1 MFVRKHR
8 DLVAVSASSSAATAS
23 QQSAPGSNPAPE
35 PRVIREALAM
45 LVGGAS
51 LGEDEAAAA
60 MDEIMSGVATP
71 SQLGAFLTAL
81 RIKGETIDEI
91 TGLAR
96 AMRAHALHVTLPEG
110 VAAVDT
116 CGTGGDGSGTFNVST
131 AAGLLVASQGQ
142 PVAKHGN
149 RAATSKCGSADVL
162 EALGVKLDL
171 GPEQV
176 ATCITKVGF
185 GFMFAPTYHPA
196 MRHVGPTRRELGI
209 RTVFNILGPLTNPAG
224 ARYQVLGVADPKLLP
239 LMAAALQRLGCERAL
254 VVYGEDGVD
263 ELSLG
268 APTRVC
274 ELRGTDGD
282 LREYTI
288 TPEELGLTQRTREE
302 ARGSVQGGDA
312 AHNAALLRSL
322 LAGETG
328 GAPAEMVA
336 LNAAAALYV
345 TGRADSLADGVR
357 QARDTLRTGQ
367 AVATLDALVL
377 TSRQLGNQK

>member
-1 MFVRKHR
+1 MFVRKRR
-8 DLVAVSASSSAATAS
+8 DLTVVSPTGSATAVAHPPTPAP
-23 QQSAPGSNPAPE
+23 SAAPE
-35 PRVIREALAM
+35 PRVIREALAQ

-60 MDEIMSGVATP
+60 MNEIMSGVATP

-96 AMRAHALHVTLPEG
+96 AMRDHALHVTLPDG

-131 AAGLLVASQGQ
+131 AAGLLVAAQGQ

-176 ATCITKVGF
+176 ASCITKVGF
-185 GFMFAPTYHPA
+185 GFMFAPAYHPA

-268 APTRVC
+268 APTRIC
-274 ELRGTDGD
+274 ELRGTEGD

-288 TPEELGLTQRTREE
+288 TPEELGLTPR
-302 ARGSVQGGDA
+302 ARDEIRAGVRGGDA
-312 AHNAALLRSL
+312 AHNAMLLRSL
-322 LAGETG
+322 LSGETE

-336 LNAAAALYV
+336 LNAGAALYV
-345 TGRADSLADGVR
+345 TGRADTLADGVR
-357 QARDTLRTGQ
+357 QAQDTLRSGH
-367 AVATLDALVL
+367 AIATLDALVL
-377 TSRQLGNQK
+377 TSRQLASQK

>member
-8 DLVAVSASSSAATAS
+8 DLTAVPTTGSATAVAHPPTPAP
-23 QQSAPGSNPAPE
+23 SATPE
-35 PRVIREALAM
+35 PRVIREALAQ

-60 MDEIMSGVATP
+60 MDEIMSGIATP

-96 AMRAHALHVTLPEG
+96 AMRAHALHVTLPDG
-110 VAAVDT
+110 IAAVDT

-131 AAGLLVASQGQ
+131 AAGLLVAAQGQ

-176 ATCITKVGF
+176 ASCITKVGF
-185 GFMFAPTYHPA
+185 GFMFAPAYHPA

-268 APTRVC
+268 APTRIC
-274 ELRGTDGD
+274 ELRGSEGD

-288 TPEELGLTQRTREE
+288 TPEELGLTQRTRDEVR
-302 ARGSVQGGDA
+302 AGVRGGDA
-312 AHNAALLRSL
+312 AHNATLLRAL
-322 LAGETG
+322 LAGEAEG
-328 GAPAEMVA
+328 VPAEMVA
-336 LNAAAALYV
+336 LNAGAALYV
-345 TGRADSLADGVR
+345 TGRAGSLADGVR
-357 QARDTLRTGQ
+357 QAQDGLRSGR
-367 AVATLDALVL
+367 AAATLDALVL
-377 TSRQLGNQK
+377 TSRQLGSQK